1 MPANC
6 AEVVACELLCA
17 PESFGVTLSLAGASE
32 TRGLDSTELKAGEF
46 VVCEPPSEHA
56 VMVNAHPA
64 MMTPK
69 TVVGAIERVI
79 FSLQL

>member
-6 AEVVACELLCA
+6 AAVIASELLCA
-17 PESFGVTLSLAGASE
+17 PESSEAISSLAGASA

-46 VVCEPPSEHA
+46 VECEPPSEHA